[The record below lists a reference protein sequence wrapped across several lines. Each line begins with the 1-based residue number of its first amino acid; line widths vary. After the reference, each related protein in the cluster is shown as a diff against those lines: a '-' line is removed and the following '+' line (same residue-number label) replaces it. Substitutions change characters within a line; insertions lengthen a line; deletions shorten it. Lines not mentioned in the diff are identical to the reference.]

1 MSPEVRA
8 LFPITQRSI
17 YFNHAAVSPP
27 PITTIRA
34 VEAQLRDVHENG
46 STNFRSWLAVKED
59 ARKLLANLFGA
70 RPEQVAFVRN
80 TSDADSTGAQVTTS
94 SPSAESFLPTY
105 TRGFAYAT
113 CLASK

>member
-59 ARKLLANLFGA
+59 ARKLLANLFETLPM
-70 RPEQVAFVRN
+70 RFRLSQ
-80 TSDADSTGAQVTTS
+80 TDSTGAQVTTS